1 VAFGANEAP
10 ALLEVSSSVSVP
22 DATGDAE
29 SAGVGVEALADAGT
43 VALAVTS
50 GVVVAPAEVT

>member
-1 VAFGANEAP
+1 VALGANEAP

-29 SAGVGVEALADAGT
+29 SVMAGAEVLTDVEV
-43 VALAVTS
+43 VALAVRS
-50 GVVVAPAEVT
+50 GVDVAPADVT